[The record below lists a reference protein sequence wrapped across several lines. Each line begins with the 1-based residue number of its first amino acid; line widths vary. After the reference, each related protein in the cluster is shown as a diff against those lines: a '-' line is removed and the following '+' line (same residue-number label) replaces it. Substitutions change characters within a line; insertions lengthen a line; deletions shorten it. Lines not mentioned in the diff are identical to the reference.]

1 VIGGVFGLVAI
12 AALVLFFRRRKMQKK
27 KRVHVIDLDL
37 ATEERWG
44 TVGMEQAH
52 KPQRLYDPSDP
63 STFPAPVSV
72 TGESYAPIP
81 DYTAPTH
88 NGKYTGRPEI

>member
-1 VIGGVFGLVAI
+1 
-12 AALVLFFRRRKMQKK
+12 MQKK
-27 KRVHVIDLDL
+27 QQAHVIDLDL

-63 STFPAPVSV
+63 STFPAPVPV
-72 TGESYAPIP
+72 PGESYTSIP
-81 DYTAPTH
+81 DYTTPAH
-88 NGKYTGRPEI
+88 NGKYTGSAEI